1 MEPHNPI
8 DHVVIMDFTEVA
20 SQSELNHLMLI
31 AAVSSIIDNANKNR
45 TYQPQEP
52 FNIQTLPK
60 APEKA
65 KLTWAA
71 YGDPGFS
78 YFEKIE
84 ELKGSPN
91 ILPWT
96 RFDTDVAAGKL
107 PNVSW
112 MYAPGSPVELSE
124 QKNRVAVSRFS
135 WQSRASKL
143 YSNSSTTI
151 SGFDPSR
158 SGGPHVPAP
167 LEVKTCIFPI
177 RLKPYTNR
185 R

>member
-8 DHVVIMDFTEVA
+8 DHVVIMDFTDVT
-20 SQSELNHLMLI
+20 SQSEPNHLMLI
-31 AAVSSIIDNANKNR
+31 AAASPIIDNANKNR

-60 APEKA
+60 ALEKA

-78 YFEKIE
+78 YFEKIG

-107 PNVSW
+107 PYRETLVRKV
-112 MYAPGSPVELSE
+112 YHRRE
-124 QKNRVAVSRFS
+124 K
-135 WQSRASKL
+135 RATAQHMS
-143 YSNSSTTI
+143 YPANS
-151 SGFDPSR
+151 
-158 SGGPHVPAP
+158 
-167 LEVKTCIFPI
+167 
-177 RLKPYTNR
+177 
-185 R
+185 

>member
-1 MEPHNPI
+1 MVGQRETGPGRLLQGLPVTRPI
-8 DHVVIMDFTEVA
+8 VA
-20 SQSELNHLMLI
+20 LADGFPPSQDQGI
-31 AAVSSIIDNANKNR
+31 KAIYKFVS
-45 TYQPQEP
+45 P
-52 FNIQTLPK
+52 
-60 APEKA
+60 
-65 KLTWAA
+65 
-71 YGDPGFS
+71 
-78 YFEKIE
+78 
-84 ELKGSPN
+84 
-91 ILPWT
+91 
-96 RFDTDVAAGKL
+96 
-107 PNVSW
+107 
-112 MYAPGSPVELSE
+112 
-124 QKNRVAVSRFS
+124 FS

>member
-1 MEPHNPI
+1 MSSGFVVTKADGSLEGLGRRVLGPAACRTFHHHERRQRYREGIRGSRRAPPYGAGQHGRRSNRAVFRHTKRAPAENRRPGPCAKREPQYRTFFIFLLHQCRR
-8 DHVVIMDFTEVA
+8 IMAIYKF
-20 SQSELNHLMLI
+20 
-31 AAVSSIIDNANKNR
+31 
-45 TYQPQEP
+45 
-52 FNIQTLPK
+52 
-60 APEKA
+60 
-65 KLTWAA
+65 
-71 YGDPGFS
+71 
-78 YFEKIE
+78 
-84 ELKGSPN
+84 
-91 ILPWT
+91 
-96 RFDTDVAAGKL
+96 
-107 PNVSW
+107 VSW
-112 MYAPGSPVELSE
+112 
-124 QKNRVAVSRFS
+124 FS